1 MLSQKIKEVAE
12 LSKIAPIIVSGVPS
26 KLFDDAVV
34 IDANIS
40 SKELGVV
47 NTKDGPK
54 YPEWFLKLKSNG
66 VKFLVVDGI
75 DKLEEYEQGK
85 FYELLKFKQITNVNL
100 PKKIGIIVTAKDVF
114 DVAES
119 IKNLCMIKEL

>member
-12 LSKIAPIIVSGVPS
+12 LSKIAPIVVSGVPS

-34 IDANIS
+34 IDASIS
-40 SKELGVV
+40 SKELGIV

-54 YPEWFLKLKSNG
+54 YPEWFLKLKSSNI
-66 VKFLVVDGI
+66 KFLVIDGI
-75 DKLEEYEQGK
+75 DKLAEYDQGK
-85 FYELLKFKQITNVNL
+85 FYEILKYRQITNVDL

-114 DVAES
+114 DVADS